1 MAPSL
6 AHLTPV
12 SAELP
17 TTVFHGGRIHS
28 PTAPEATAIAV
39 HDGRV
44 AWVGDDRAARE
55 LFPRAGLV
63 PLDGAFV
70 APGFVDAHVHLSDTG
85 LAFAARELGEAATRA
100 EALRAYGSAAR
111 GRPGDLIWLG
121 TWDESK
127 WDVPRPPTTDDLEA
141 AAPGAL
147 VYSPRVDVHSAAA
160 SAALRAAVPDLAR
173 AKGYHPQA
181 PLTGEAHHLVRAAA
195 KALLSAPQRSSAQKA
210 ALDHALARGVVEVHE
225 CAGPEI
231 SGKEDLASI
240 LRAEHPV
247 KRIGYWGEAVTTADQ
262 ARGLLAETGA
272 AGLAGDL
279 FVDGSIGSGTAW
291 LSEPYLSTGSCGNTY
306 LGEDAVHAHVR
317 AATEAGAQAGFH
329 VIGDAA
335 AGMIV
340 RAFGAVA
347 ADVGVPALA
356 RCGHRL
362 EHAEM
367 TTEEQARLLGQWGVA
382 ASVQPLFDALWGGP
396 GGMYERQLG
405 ARRGGRLNDFA
416 QLAAAGVVLAL
427 GSDSPVTDVDP
438 WAWVRAAANH
448 HRQESRIS
456 ARAAFLAATRGGRR
470 AAGSRDQFA
479 GTLVPGAQA
488 TFAVWSVERYAQA
501 GPGRANSWS
510 TDRRTH
516 QPPLPDLA
524 AGSPSCKMVVVD
536 GEAVYERV

>member
-1 MAPSL
+1 MF
-6 AHLTPV
+6 V
-12 SAELP
+12 STELS
-17 TTVFHGGRIHS
+17 TTVFYGGRVHS

-39 HDGRV
+39 QDGRV
-44 AWVGDDRAARE
+44 AWLGEDRAARE
-55 LFPRAGLV
+55 LFPQAHLV

-70 APGFVDAHVHLSDTG
+70 APGFVDAHVHLADAG
-85 LAFAARELGEAATRA
+85 LAFAARGLGGAVSRA
-100 EALRAYGSAAR
+100 EALRAYGADAR
-111 GRPGDLIWLG
+111 RKAGELVWLG

-127 WDVPRPPTTDDLEA
+127 WDVPEPPTTDELEA
-141 AAPGAL
+141 VAPGAM

-160 SAALRAAVPDLAR
+160 SAALRAAVPGLAQ
-173 AKGYHPQA
+173 AKGFHPQA

-195 KALLSAPQRSSAQKA
+195 KALLSAQQRAAARQT

-231 SGKEDLASI
+231 SSKEDLAA
-240 LRAEHPV
+240 LLGAEHPV
-247 KRIGYWGEAVTTADQ
+247 ARVGYWGEAVETADQ
-262 ARGLLAETGA
+262 ARELLAETGA

-279 FVDGSIGSGTAW
+279 FVDGSLGSGTAW
-291 LSEPYLSTGSCGNTY
+291 LSEPYLSTGGHGNAY
-306 LGEDAVHAHVR
+306 LSPEAVEAHVR
-317 AATEAGAQAGFH
+317 ATTEAGVPAGFH

-335 AGMIV
+335 MAAVV

-347 ADVGVPALA
+347 ADVGGPALA

-367 TTEEQARLLGQWGVA
+367 TTAEHARLLGQWGVA
-382 ASVQPLFDALWGGP
+382 ASMQPLFDALWGGP
-396 GGMYERQLG
+396 GGMYEGRLG
-405 ARRGGRLNDFA
+405 AERASRLNDFA
-416 QLAAAGVVLAL
+416 QLASAGVVLAF
-427 GSDSPVTDVDP
+427 GSDAPVTDVDP

-448 HRQESRIS
+448 HRPESRIS

-479 GTLVPGAQA
+479 GTLVPGAGA
-488 TFAVWSVERYAQA
+488 TFAVWSVEGYAEA

-516 QPPLPDLA
+516 QAPLPDLS
-524 AGSPSCKMVVVD
+524 AGAPSCKMVVVD
-536 GEAVYERV
+536 GDVAHAI